1 MLWYNELDR
10 KKILGDTMTEARK
23 QWEKE
28 KKVKFSLNL
37 QKSTDKDIIEYL
49 EAKKSE
55 GITVNGLVKDSLRLL
70 MKQEES
76 LNSHA

>member
-1 MLWYNELDR
+1 
-10 KKILGDTMTEARK
+10 MTEARK

>member
-1 MLWYNELDR
+1 MLWYNKLDR

>member
-10 KKILGDTMTEARK
+10 KKNLGDTMTEARK